1 MCGNEMISPCGGT
14 RNKIDPLG
22 TKNQILAPVLSMTT
36 PIHNTTI
43 QPSSSSKRF
52 SFLDKAY
59 NSSGNNTNNSNSDK
73 SLSGDFV
80 ALVRSPSSNHSKLNP
95 ASNRRLSTSSSQSY
109 TYTTDPTFPSPPGTT
124 SGTGS
129 GAGTGSTTGGSVS
142 LLDLERSLK
151 KKRRLSSSSPS
162 AFSGSQ
168 GVGIVSADLA
178 TATVSAAQEP
188 CVPNDTTDPA
198 IADSDA
204 IISSTVESYEPTLST
219 SADHNNNNNNN
230 GDDNHPIDLHTIT
243 STAPPPPSTR
253 PTQTTATAA
262 ASDTSVMVATSEPD
276 VGFILDSMG
285 ETSGTST
292 SLDSDQNK
300 GQNYDQSVLT
310 SSIDPKPPKVNLNFA
325 KRLTKFVVKCNQYH
339 FDNNNSTGGHNSD
352 LPTRDTVASSS
363 SAPITEQPAHPTTR
377 KSSLPQLSSTFA
389 LTIHTSTVPA
399 IPAPAAAALSVPIYS
414 EPIIPPL
421 TSQASSSAT
430 NPTKKRLFDLSSPS
444 LGLFRRAKIT
454 RTNKVT
460 DVATVYVSNSL
471 SGGSSESSAVMLSGT
486 PNLSTLTDNQGVSHI
501 NGSHTV
507 GTAGS
512 DAKASSNV
520 LSQPAVTPAA
530 SVLTPPHTHN
540 SDTFTASPIPASHTL
555 SANASSIPRPTT
567 AVASLPQ
574 PPLSALKKPT
584 TTNTKT
590 KSTSA
595 STSSSTTS
603 VSKLAHINKILT
615 ATSALSVKPLRS
627 TVSDTAPTVIVG
639 PVAVLIAAQG
649 QAPGRRAADSSTD
662 HTPATVASSKPVDKH
677 VVTSSLVQDSTAT
690 ATKTAA
696 AVVLTNATMSGKHK
710 YTPTANDS
718 SAESTSSTTATTI
731 AASISGTTVAD
742 KNSNSLKINSSS
754 IIASNT
760 NSSGSSTG
768 KRKLGT
774 GNSLIMLQ
782 KLLKKSNNQS

>member
-14 RNKIDPLG
+14 RNKTDPLDT
-22 TKNQILAPVLSMTT
+22 TKNQTLAPTLSMTT
-36 PIHNTTI
+36 PMHNTTI
-43 QPSSSSKRF
+43 QSSSSFKCF
-52 SFLDKAY
+52 SFLDKTY
-59 NSSGNNTNNSNSDK
+59 NNTNSGNSSK

-80 ALVRSPSSNHSKLNP
+80 ALVRSPSSRHSKLNP
-95 ASNRRLSTSSSQSY
+95 TTNRRLSNTSSQSY
-109 TYTTDPTFPSPPGTT
+109 SNTSDPTPPPGKA
-124 SGTGS
+124 TGS
-129 GAGTGSTTGGSVS
+129 GAGTTGGGTITAGSVS

-178 TATVSAAQEP
+178 TASAASAAQELP
-188 CVPNDTTDPA
+188 ALDNTDPA
-198 IADSDA
+198 IADSNG
-204 IISSTVESYEPTLST
+204 IISSAAASHEPALITLT
-219 SADHNNNNNNN
+219 EHI
-230 GDDNHPIDLHTIT
+230 GDNDNHDHPTDLPTIT
-243 STAPPPPSTR
+243 STPAPPRSTR

-276 VGFILDSMG
+276 VGFILDITG
-285 ETSGTST
+285 ETFGIST
-292 SLDSDQNK
+292 TLDSDQHK
-300 GQNYDQSVLT
+300 GQNYDQSILT

-339 FDNNNSTGGHNSD
+339 FDNNNSTGGHNFD
-352 LPTRDTVASSS
+352 LPTRDTLPAPSSMIIEEPANPTTEKASLPQASSS
-363 SAPITEQPAHPTTR
+363 AFA
-377 KSSLPQLSSTFA
+377 ST
-389 LTIHTSTVPA
+389 LNTSTT
-399 IPAPAAAALSVPIYS
+399 PAAAVSVPIYS

-421 TSQASSSAT
+421 ISLASSSSSST
-430 NPTKKRLFDLSSPS
+430 NPAKKRLFDLSSPS

-460 DVATVYVSNSL
+460 DVATVHVSNS
-471 SGGSSESSAVMLSGT
+471 
-486 PNLSTLTDNQGVSHI
+486 
-501 NGSHTV
+501 
-507 GTAGS
+507 GS
-512 DAKASSNV
+512 DVAVLTSVSPILSAPAGDQGASSVTGNYTIRVTGSDTEASSNV
-520 LSQPAVTPAA
+520 LSQPAATPAA
-530 SVLTPPHTHN
+530 SIITSPPHTHN
-540 SDTFTASPIPASHTL
+540 SDTFTASLIPTSYSPSASA
-555 SANASSIPRPTT
+555 SAIPQPTT
-567 AVASLPQ
+567 ALASSPQ
-574 PPLSALKKPT
+574 PPAISALKKPT
-584 TTNTKT
+584 TTATKAT
-590 KSTSA
+590 TFKAKGTTPSSTS
-595 STSSSTTS
+595 S
-603 VSKLAHINKILT
+603 VSKLAHINKILA
-615 ATSALSVKPLRS
+615 ATSTSSVKPPLRS
-627 TVSDTAPTVIVG
+627 TVPESTPVVG
-639 PVAVLIAAQG
+639 PVALPIAQG
-649 QAPGRRAADSSTD
+649 KAPVRNSADSRTG